1 MSLARVGPKKWFK
14 NGFVPSSLMELHAP
28 CSCRASTVLLCAS
41 GASHTQAHW
50 PPLALTL
57 HFARCVYAHLPQ
69 LHPHRPSG
77 FRRRTSLCRSYRR
90 CFLFYDHADGI
101 STRRDQI
108 FSWYSPRV
116 SSHRHGFPLCPV
128 HRHAPAKDFLWVSF
142 PNGKQFAL
150 YLKWSSFVPIS
161 RCLWTLR
168 TGLPF
173 AEAGY
178 ARFFT
183 GRSLMVANDGHHT
196 RRRTFHAVSFGA
208 FAVG

>member
-1 MSLARVGPKKWFK
+1 
-14 NGFVPSSLMELHAP
+14 MELHAP

-108 FSWYSPRV
+108 FSWYSPWV

-128 HRHAPAKDFLWVSF
+128 HRHAPAKDFLCGSHSRTENSLHF
-142 PNGKQFAL
+142 TSSGAHLSLSAAAYGRYERGYHSQKQATPGF
-150 YLKWSSFVPIS
+150 
-161 RCLWTLR
+161 
-168 TGLPF
+168 
-173 AEAGY
+173 
-178 ARFFT
+178 
-183 GRSLMVANDGHHT
+183 SLGDH
-196 RRRTFHAVSFGA
+196 
-208 FAVG
+208 

>member
-1 MSLARVGPKKWFK
+1 
-14 NGFVPSSLMELHAP
+14 
-28 CSCRASTVLLCAS
+28 VLLLCFSAPLVHLILRRTGLFLHS
-41 GASHTQAHW
+41 RCTLLIAH
-50 PPLALTL
+50 P
-57 HFARCVYAHLPQ
+57 PQ

-77 FRRRTSLCRSYRR
+77 FRRRTALCRSYRR
-90 CFLFYDHADGI
+90 CFLFYDHTDGI
-101 STRRDQI
+101 STRPIRISHGTHRGCRHIATDFPCVLCIVMHPPRI
-108 FSWYSPRV
+108 FFG
-116 SSHRHGFPLCPV
+116 SHSRTDL
-128 HRHAPAKDFLWVSF
+128 
-142 PNGKQFAL
+142 QFAL
-150 YLKWSSFVPIS
+150 YLKWISFVPIS

>member
-1 MSLARVGPKKWFK
+1 MRIYRNCTRTVHLGSAVALHCVARTAGAF
-14 NGFVPSSLMELHAP
+14 SSMIMLTVSRPVAIRFSHGTHRG
-28 CSCRASTVLLCAS
+28 CR
-41 GASHTQAHW
+41 H
-50 PPLALTL
+50 
-57 HFARCVYAHLPQ
+57 
-69 LHPHRPSG
+69 
-77 FRRRTSLCRSYRR
+77 
-90 CFLFYDHADGI
+90 I
-101 STRRDQI
+101 
-108 FSWYSPRV
+108 
-116 SSHRHGFPLCPV
+116 
-128 HRHAPAKDFLWVSF
+128 AKDFLWVSF

-208 FAVG
+208 FA